1 MSELTVSARYA
12 KSLIDLAGEQKLVE
26 GVKNDMEFFRKT
38 LKANPELTSVLANP
52 IVSHLK
58 KVKILDQVFLSKV
71 TSLSIAF
78 FKLMIDKG
86 RGEVLYFTAQE
97 YIHLYDI
104 MNNIVEAT
112 VVSAVELS
120 EDNRKQMI
128 AEIEQ
133 ATGSSI
139 KLKAK
144 VDPSLIGGF
153 VLTVGDRQVDTSIS
167 ADLKQMKKDFTL
179 KVNAN

>member
-26 GVKNDMEFFRKT
+26 DVKDDMEFFRRT
-38 LKANPELTSVLANP
+38 LKANPELTAVLANP
-52 IVSHLK
+52 IISHLK
-58 KVKILDQVFLSKV
+58 KIKILDQVFLDKV
-71 TSLSIAF
+71 KPLTIAF
-78 FKLMIDKG
+78 FKLMINKG
-86 RGEVLYFTAQE
+86 RGEVLYFTAKE
-97 YIHLYDI
+97 YVHLYDSL
-104 MNNIVEAT
+104 NNIIEAT
-112 VVSAVELS
+112 VISAVELS
-120 EDNRKQMI
+120 ADNKQQMI
-128 AEIEQ
+128 ADIEK
-133 ATGSSI
+133 ATGSAI

-153 VLTVGDRQVDTSIS
+153 VLTVGDRQVDTSIL

>member
-12 KSLIDLAGEQKLVE
+12 KSLIDLAGEQKLVDD
-26 GVKNDMEFFRKT
+26 VKNDMEFFRKT
-38 LKANPELTSVLANP
+38 LKANPELTAVLANP

-58 KVKILDQVFLSKV
+58 KIKILEQVFLDKV
-71 TSLSIAF
+71 APLTIAF

-97 YIHLYDI
+97 YVHLYDI

-120 EDNRKQMI
+120 DDNKKQMI
-128 AEIEQ
+128 ADIEQ
-133 ATGSSI
+133 ATGSAI

-144 VDPSLIGGF
+144 VEPSLIGGF
-153 VLTVGDRQVDTSIS
+153 VLTVGDRQVDTSIL